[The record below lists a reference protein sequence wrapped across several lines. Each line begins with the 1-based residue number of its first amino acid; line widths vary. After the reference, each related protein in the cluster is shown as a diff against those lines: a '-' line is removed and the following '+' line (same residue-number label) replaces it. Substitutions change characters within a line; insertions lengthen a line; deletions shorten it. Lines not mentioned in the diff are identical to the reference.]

1 MHQRL
6 QIRDVRFDKVG
17 IETDLRVRRNAAQNL
32 QHRFSSLRV
41 GADTQDLTAEM
52 HPACLRNDGC
62 IDVFRAEFGRRSI
75 VLAFEILPR
84 AVRLIADKDDDSS
97 LPGKARHV
105 GNIHTV
111 AGEPVCHNVCKRVIT
126 GHAEHAAGS
135 AEPRGYIE
143 HDAGVG
149 ARIGSREIRGH
160 VKRNVS
166 LFAHDF
172 HHWETNCQ
180 NIVLQIMLLPFQ
192 ITHHTSLYVCDVLC
206 CSMLYWLHV
215 STSCC
220 ICKCILNRKCA
231 I

>member
-1 MHQRL
+1 MKRTFPRSAKFL
-6 QIRDVRFDKVG
+6 TSAARRVMWEISTPSRESRFV
-17 IETDLRVRRNAAQNL
+17 TTSANV
-32 QHRFSSLRV
+32 SS
-41 GADTQDLTAEM
+41 
-52 HPACLRNDGC
+52 
-62 IDVFRAEFGRRSI
+62 
-75 VLAFEILPR
+75 
-84 AVRLIADKDDDSS
+84 
-97 LPGKARHV
+97 
-105 GNIHTV
+105 
-111 AGEPVCHNVCKRVIT
+111 PVT
-126 GHAEHAAGS
+126 PSMQAGS

-160 VKRNVS
+160 VKRNVP